1 MKNEA
6 KTINRKRLLT
16 EIKAPKKQ
24 KMENHTKIRIN
35 MADWAKAVA
44 IYLVILS
51 HTAVARP
58 IANYA
63 FMVEIPLFFF
73 MSGYLFRFERN
84 PQFKPFFKKR
94 FRQIMVPYFS
104 INAVTYLFW
113 LLVGR
118 HYGAD
123 SSIGIPAWKPLVG
136 ILTGDSSLLYHNATM
151 YFFTTLFNVEILFYI
166 IFRGRRFSA
175 RIAVTLLFAVL
186 GGIDYYYNP
195 IVIPFSISHTLVAM
209 VFYSIGHEMRS
220 CRVFNNFI
228 NSHSV
233 ANAVVKLSM
242 ALVLFSVSIILFKI
256 TGAVNLQKREFSFYP
271 LYFAETFVAISFIA
285 TVCSIP
291 SALPVVIKKISTNTL
306 WLCGYHLMIFTF
318 IKGFLVFVLR
328 MDISMLDNSILPNIL
343 FSLSALAI
351 CLCGIKILRSIR
363 LKGILRK

>member
-1 MKNEA
+1 M
-6 KTINRKRLLT
+6 T

-123 SSIGIPAWKPLVG
+123 SSIGIPTWKPLLG
-136 ILTGDSSLLYHNATM
+136 I
-151 YFFTTLFNVEILFYI
+151 
-166 IFRGRRFSA
+166 
-175 RIAVTLLFAVL
+175 
-186 GGIDYYYNP
+186 
-195 IVIPFSISHTLVAM
+195 
-209 VFYSIGHEMRS
+209 
-220 CRVFNNFI
+220 
-228 NSHSV
+228 
-233 ANAVVKLSM
+233 
-242 ALVLFSVSIILFKI
+242 
-256 TGAVNLQKREFSFYP
+256 
-271 LYFAETFVAISFIA
+271 
-285 TVCSIP
+285 
-291 SALPVVIKKISTNTL
+291 
-306 WLCGYHLMIFTF
+306 
-318 IKGFLVFVLR
+318 
-328 MDISMLDNSILPNIL
+328 
-343 FSLSALAI
+343 
-351 CLCGIKILRSIR
+351 
-363 LKGILRK
+363 